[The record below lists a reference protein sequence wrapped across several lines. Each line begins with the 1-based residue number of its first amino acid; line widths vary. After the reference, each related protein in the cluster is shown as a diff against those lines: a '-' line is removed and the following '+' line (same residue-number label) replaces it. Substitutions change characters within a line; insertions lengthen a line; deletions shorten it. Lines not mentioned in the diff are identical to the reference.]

1 MAARK
6 CPICG
11 EKTVN
16 GKCYSCGFVF
26 PDEEKLAA
34 EYDLDPSNVLFGEAA
49 EEAAPTMEKLDTNA
63 MPSIDAPRTSLLS
76 YPEIKARPAV
86 PQKPVRNNVAPKPQ
100 PQPQQQPPMQ
110 VYQPVDPLTY
120 FVKTVV
126 NFVTAHWWQF
136 LITLLTPTA
145 GILFAVYYFIKFS
158 YGSRAFSDIALG
170 IIFFIAG
177 MLLIAS
183 GTDLMGLDYWLRE
196 ILLELFGG

>member
-1 MAARK
+1 MAERK

-11 EKTVN
+11 KITAN
-16 GKCYSCGFVF
+16 GECYSCGFVF
-26 PDEEKLAA
+26 PDEEKIAA
-34 EYDLDPSNVLFGEAA
+34 VYDLDPSNVTFGEAA
-49 EEAAPTMEKLDTNA
+49 EEAAPAMEKLDTNA
-63 MPSIDAPRTSLLS
+63 MPSVDVPRTSLLS
-76 YPEIKARPAV
+76 YPKIKARPAV
-86 PQKPVRNNVAPKPQ
+86 PQKPARNNVIPK
-100 PQPQQQPPMQ
+100 PQQQPPMQ
-110 VYQPVDPLTY
+110 VYQPADPLTS
-120 FVKTVV
+120 FVKAVV

-158 YGSRAFSDIALG
+158 YGSRAFRDIALG